1 MLSYAYNKLIFGLA
15 GAAGCMLISVFILI
29 ISDVFIRTL
38 GLRPFEFVSAVS
50 EYLLLYMT
58 MFMAPWLV
66 RTGGHVKIGSFLLYM
81 PTRLSSI
88 LERIILFVC
97 CVLSVVAACLA
108 AQLGYDCWQRGLLD
122 IRSVVIPRW
131 LLFFPLVLGFGL
143 CAVEFLKII
152 PQSGRNKETDS

>member
-15 GAAGCMLISVFILI
+15 GAAGYMLIGVFILI

-81 PTRLSSI
+81 PAKLSSF

-97 CVLSVVAACLA
+97 CVF
-108 AQLGYDCWQRGLLD
+108 R
-122 IRSVVIPRW
+122 
-131 LLFFPLVLGFGL
+131 LFATSHFSSSSE
-143 CAVEFLKII
+143 CEHAV
-152 PQSGRNKETDS
+152 

>member
-1 MLSYAYNKLIFGLA
+1 MNGSADGGTAGRLGSAAKHSVIPRLPYVLI
-15 GAAGCMLISVFILI
+15 
-29 ISDVFIRTL
+29 
-38 GLRPFEFVSAVS
+38 
-50 EYLLLYMT
+50 
-58 MFMAPWLV
+58 
-66 RTGGHVKIGSFLLYM
+66 
-81 PTRLSSI
+81 
-88 LERIILFVC
+88 FVC

-152 PQSGRNKETDS
+152 PQSGRLKETDS